1 MNQQGAYR
9 DGSAA
14 LFAAR
19 DAIVARRIAEVGEL
33 SPEYR
38 RVYARRFARIV
49 AGTVGCAT
57 AAAMVVGSLAGVGT
71 PALVS
76 GVVLLVVVWLVCRRF
91 GAAGF
96 DARMSEWL
104 RVGADPGEDL
114 DRLERE
120 SAVDVARKTL
130 GSIERASVFLPLAA
144 LVLLVPLGSHF
155 VLWLLMTGSPRVFAP
170 EVLEFDFWIR
180 ASLLVVGHSHLMLVY
195 FASRFS
201 GAIEQNAEELPV
213 AVAQAGWSAYGR
225 TLAWSPALSLAAA
238 LVLSP
243 VFPFGLLAPLVVFV
257 IVAITGLFVP
267 FAFQH
272 YARVV
277 AHERS

>member
-1 MNQQGAYR
+1 MTQHGAYR

-19 DAIVARRIAEVGEL
+19 DAILARRTVELGEL
-33 SPEYR
+33 PSSYR
-38 RVYARRFARIV
+38 RIYARRFARIV

-57 AAAMVVGSLAGVGT
+57 AAAMGVGSLAGVGT
-71 PALVS
+71 PALFC
-76 GVVLLVVVWLVCRRF
+76 GVALALVVWVVCRGF
-91 GAAGF
+91 GAAGL
-96 DARMSEWL
+96 DERMREWL
-104 RVGADPGEDL
+104 LVGPDPGADL

-120 SAVDVARKTL
+120 TAVEVARRTL
-130 GSIERASVFLPLAA
+130 FSIERASVFLPLAA

-155 VLWLLMTGSPRVFAP
+155 ALWVVMTGAP
-170 EVLEFDFWIR
+170 GMFTPEILQFDYWIR

-195 FASRFS
+195 FASRFARS
-201 GAIEQNAEELPV
+201 IEQSSDELPT
-213 AVAQAGWSAYGR
+213 AIAQAGWSAYGR

-257 IVAITGLFVP
+257 VVAITGMFVP
-267 FAFQH
+267 FVFQH
-272 YARVV
+272 YATLV